1 VKILA
6 VSDIEL
12 PQMRNPDYL
21 RERFRDVQLLVS
33 CGDMGCHYLDFI
45 GSALNIPLYFVRG
58 NHDTNYVPPDP
69 GGDNMH
75 MRFRTFQGYT
85 FAGLEGSILYSRS
98 GAVQYSENEM
108 LVRVLRL
115 TPRLLLRRRKY
126 GFGVDVLIAHSPPK
140 GVHDIPDDYAHRG
153 FRSFCWLIRWTRPK
167 YFIHG
172 HVDTWDNR
180 RTWRTMVHGTAVIN
194 INPCT
199 VLDLSE
205 PQHL

>member
-6 VSDIEL
+6 VSDVEL
-12 PQMRNPDYL
+12 PQMHNAEYL
-21 RERFRDVQLLVS
+21 SSRYADVELLVS
-33 CGDMGCHYLDFI
+33 CGDMPCHYLDFI
-45 GSALNIPLYFVRG
+45 GSVLTLPLFFVRG

-75 MRFRTFQGYT
+75 LRFKTYRGYT
-85 FAGLEGSILYSRS
+85 FAGLEGSILYSRT
-98 GAVQYSENEM
+98 GAVQYTETEM
-108 LVRVLRL
+108 LVRVLRMM
-115 TPRLLLRRRKY
+115 PRFLLRRARC
-126 GFGVDVLIAHSPPK
+126 GFGVDVMITHSPPR

-153 FRSFCWLIRWTRPK
+153 FRSFLYLIRWARPK
-167 YFIHG
+167 YLIHG

-180 RTWRTMVHGTAVIN
+180 RTWRTMVDGTAVIN

-199 VLDLSE
+199 VLDLSQ